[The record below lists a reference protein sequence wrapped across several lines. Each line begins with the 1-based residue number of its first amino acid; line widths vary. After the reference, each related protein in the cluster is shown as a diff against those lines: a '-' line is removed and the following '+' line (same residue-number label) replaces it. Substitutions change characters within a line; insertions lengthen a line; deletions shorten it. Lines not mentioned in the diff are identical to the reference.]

1 MIDKERV
8 FKLATKLK
16 NSYFNQYEDAITEWL
31 EQNQPET
38 EVVGLSDEQIK
49 ALTVC
54 LFNNANKTMTWTEKT
69 ETVIRDFLKTQ
80 TFSRSVGVEII
91 AKSAQQSTETNK

>member
-1 MIDKERV
+1 MKKV
-8 FKLATKLK
+8 FTPEKVRELVDTL
-16 NSYFNQYEDAITEWL
+16 FNNPVDTHTEIITEWL

-54 LFNNANKTMTWTEKT
+54 LFNNANKTMT
-69 ETVIRDFLKTQ
+69 
-80 TFSRSVGVEII
+80 
-91 AKSAQQSTETNK
+91 